1 MHGPGQRN
9 TQMEGR
15 KHEQGIFGSHAHPI
29 GRVVLASADIG
40 TCRRLGLGIDA
51 GAAAEEKRECDECAS
66 EHRRRAG
73 QGGGDEEL
81 LPVVPAVYDAVPRSP

>member
-1 MHGPGQRN
+1 
-9 TQMEGR
+9 MEGR

-29 GRVVLASADIG
+29 GSVVLASADIG